1 MVNRW
6 KRTALLVAATA
17 LLVVLAATP
26 AGARLAAGDGTT
38 SAQAG
43 KTLNIYGMGGRAM
56 AAEAL
61 EMIGAGAEAAVEVE
75 RRDRA
80 PRALPAGGAL
90 GDQHHRAVEA
100 LDEP

>member
-1 MVNRW
+1 MS
-6 KRTALLVAATA
+6 AE
-17 LLVVLAATP
+17 
-26 AGARLAAGDGTT
+26 RLAERLELLGLDR
-38 SAQAG
+38 QP
-43 KTLNIYGMGGRAM
+43 GGSAM

-80 PRALPAGGAL
+80 SRALPAGGAL